1 MLGAQTKVK
10 VGNGMSDGFS
20 VEVGVHQGSVLSPI
34 LFAIVMDAICEDARE
49 GLLFEILYADD
60 LVLMAD
66 SMEELRMKF
75 DKWKNA
81 LEKKGLKVN
90 LGKTKVMVSGEG
102 GVKIVSKVDPCGVC
116 DKRVKA
122 NSILCVVCHKWVH
135 KRCSGVK
142 GSLQKVAG
150 IFQCKRCT
158 GGGADVIAEEYCV
171 IDGIG
176 RVASFVYLGDELD
189 AGGGCLNA
197 VTARVRV
204 GWKKFRE
211 LSAVLCGRKW
221 SVKMKGKL
229 YKTCVR
235 TAMIYG
241 GETWTWR
248 NEEAVLLRAER
259 AMVG

>member
-1 MLGAQTKVK
+1 
-10 VGNGMSDGFS
+10 
-20 VEVGVHQGSVLSPI
+20 
-34 LFAIVMDAICEDARE
+34 
-49 GLLFEILYADD
+49 
-60 LVLMAD
+60 
-66 SMEELRMKF
+66 
-75 DKWKNA
+75 
-81 LEKKGLKVN
+81 
-90 LGKTKVMVSGEG
+90 MVSGEG
-102 GVKIVSKVDPCGVC
+102 GVKVVSKVDPCGVC
-116 DKRVKA
+116 DKWVTA

-150 IFQCKRCT
+150 TFQCKRCT
-158 GGGADVIAEEYCV
+158 GGGVAAIAGECCV

-197 VTARVRV
+197 VTARIRV

-229 YKTCVR
+229 
-235 TAMIYG
+235 
-241 GETWTWR
+241 
-248 NEEAVLLRAER
+248 
-259 AMVG
+259 